1 MPVTDNYV
9 INTDALP
16 SCEVAA
22 SMTPSTGRFTCARRQ
37 ITTPVMKII
46 KLLTVGAFAAA
57 MMTASTFGTDDP
69 HAKCC
74 VAAKKAGKECDHPC
88 CVQAK
93 KDDKACQKCPPA
105 EGEKK
110 PS

>member
-1 MPVTDNYV
+1 MKTMK
-9 INTDALP
+9 L
-16 SCEVAA
+16 
-22 SMTPSTGRFTCARRQ
+22 STA
-37 ITTPVMKII
+37 M
-46 KLLTVGAFAAA
+46 AFAAA
-57 MMTASTFGTDDP
+57 MMTASTFGAEDS

-74 VAAKKAGKECDHPC
+74 AAAKKAGKECAHPC
-88 CVQAK
+88 CVEAK

>member
-1 MPVTDNYV
+1 
-9 INTDALP
+9 
-16 SCEVAA
+16 
-22 SMTPSTGRFTCARRQ
+22 
-37 ITTPVMKII
+37 MKMI
-46 KLLTVGAFAAA
+46 KLLTATAFAAA
-57 MMTASTFGTDDP
+57 MMAGSSFGAEDP

-74 VAAKKAGKECDHPC
+74 AEAKKAGKECDHPC

-93 KDDKACQKCPPA
+93 KDGKVCTKCPPA

>member
-1 MPVTDNYV
+1 
-9 INTDALP
+9 
-16 SCEVAA
+16 
-22 SMTPSTGRFTCARRQ
+22 
-37 ITTPVMKII
+37 MKTV
-46 KLLTVGAFAAA
+46 KLLTAAAFAAA
-57 MMTASTFGTDDP
+57 MMTASSFGTEDP

-74 VAAKKAGKECDHPC
+74 VEAKKAGKECAHPC

-93 KDDKACQKCPPA
+93 KDGKVCEKCPPA

>member
-1 MPVTDNYV
+1 
-9 INTDALP
+9 
-16 SCEVAA
+16 
-22 SMTPSTGRFTCARRQ
+22 
-37 ITTPVMKII
+37 MKLH
-46 KLLTVGAFAAA
+46 KLLAIALASAALLA
-57 MMTASTFGTDDP
+57 HPTLAEDP

-74 VAAKKAGKECDHPC
+74 AEAKKAGKECAHPC

-93 KDDKACQKCPPA
+93 KDGKVCEKCPPA

>member
-1 MPVTDNYV
+1 M
-9 INTDALP
+9 
-16 SCEVAA
+16 
-22 SMTPSTGRFTCARRQ
+22 
-37 ITTPVMKII
+37 
-46 KLLTVGAFAAA
+46 KLLL
-57 MMTASTFGTDDP
+57 TAVVALSLVATPAYAEDP

-74 VAAKKAGKECDHPC
+74 AEAKKAGKECEHPC

-93 KDDKACQKCPPA
+93 KDGKVCTKCPPA